1 MTYGLMVTL
10 PLPIEVYHRVHAEVM
25 SAQGD
30 RPVPGLLVHFARETA
45 GGYQLVEVWEAK
57 QDSDR
62 FSEEVVNPI
71 VERLSAGQPPLAE
84 PPVTEEFEVV
94 GLVTA
99 AAGLP
104 RQRDAQ
110 ATDRDTQATST

>member
-10 PLPIEVYHRVHAEVM
+10 PLPIEVYQAVHAEVQA
-25 SAQGD
+25 AQGD

-45 GGYQLVEVWEAK
+45 GGYQLVEVWESK

-62 FSEEVVNPI
+62 FSEQVVNPI
-71 VERLSAGQPPLAE
+71 VERLSAGRPPLAE
-84 PPVTEEFEVV
+84 PPVEEEFEVL
-94 GLVTA
+94 GLITA

-110 ATDRDTQATST
+110 PSERGAQATST